1 MSEHIPDHVGYK
13 LFCKDILLIYLDYC
27 RKKYKMK
34 IELNTYVRK
43 WSACTMISRNNQSTG

>member
-27 RKKYKMK
+27 RKKYKIK
-34 IELNTYVRK
+34 VELNTYVRK